1 MIEDEKIIEMFFER
15 SEHFIEDLLQKGSS
29 QTKQHLHDCYGRNRS
44 LHSRPEHSGSRGIHM
59 NSKKFS
65 EAISEVD
72 GKYYEEAI
80 NYRKKA
86 NKPVWI
92 KWGAVAACLCLVTIS
107 AVVLLQQASL
117 SPDSGAG
124 DSGGTGGAAG
134 SYSVAVYP
142 VTENE
147 ENVDSAE
154 VLNLTE
160 METLNHPLAEHLPSQ
175 LPKGFHF
182 GRGSIY
188 NTVMKDKT
196 QYHMLRIEYISGTIP
211 EQKVTEDGGAIV
223 PDMNLIGD
231 VFVVCVM
238 SYRPATDRGIY
249 ASKEEVT
256 LSLLEENGAAYIQ
269 VGECYAGVFTETAD
283 PATVLE
289 ALKNIE

>member
-1 MIEDEKIIEMFFER
+1 
-15 SEHFIEDLLQKGSS
+15 
-29 QTKQHLHDCYGRNRS
+29 
-44 LHSRPEHSGSRGIHM
+44 M
-59 NSKKFS
+59 NTKKFS
-65 EAISEVD
+65 EAMGELDS
-72 GKYYEEAI
+72 KYVEEAI

-86 NKPVWI
+86 NNPVWI
-92 KWGAVAACLCLVTIS
+92 KWGAAAACLCLVTIS
-107 AVVLLQQASL
+107 AVVLWQQVSL

-124 DSGGTGGAAG
+124 DSGGAEGAAG

-142 VTENE
+142 ATENE

-160 METLNHPLAEHLPSQ
+160 MEALNHPLAEHLPSQ
-175 LPKGFHF
+175 LPEGFHF

-196 QYHMLRIEYISGTIP
+196 QYHMLRIEYISGILP
-211 EQKVTEDGGAIV
+211 EQKFAKDGGEIV
-223 PDMNLIGD
+223 PDPNLIGD

-238 SYRPATDRGIY
+238 NYRPATDRGIY

-256 LSLLEENGAAYIQ
+256 VSLLEENGAAYIQ
-269 VGECYAGVFTETAD
+269 VGECYTGVFTETAE

-289 ALKNIE
+289 ALRNIE